1 MGRIE
6 GTHRKVLKVSGR
18 PLTFSLPRLGLLNEE
33 LRRQSYLCIFMSIEA
48 CGGWAA
54 LRGAL
59 MGRLNAAH

>member
-6 GTHRKVLKVSGR
+6 GTHWKVLKVSGR

-33 LRRQSYLCIFMSIEA
+33 LCKQYYLCIFMFIEA

-54 LRGAL
+54 LKGAL
-59 MGRLNAAH
+59 MDRFIAAH